1 MKFKKLNV
9 LKTIALMLVMVIA
22 VSVVPVTTF
31 ASSKKSVTIRD
42 EIVMMG
48 DFDDSVL
55 KDANYAEGEYIE
67 GIHPGRWDGEWID
80 MVIDIHIVFSG
91 NASDVNL
98 NGEIEFMFDENC
110 FLFVNEMTWDNVYFP
125 GSKISVVPEEI
136 WLFRAGTGAI
146 VKSWDYYNQVVNSI
160 PIDYKTA
167 LPKEQADEITRKINN
182 ASSIGT
188 DEWASQ
194 EQFDMAV
201 KELEDYLNTVYG
213 SEKGDYSKIESL
225 LEVTNYA
232 NLSDGE
238 KFTIV
243 QAYNSINKNYKKNE
257 QSEID
262 KAYKEFMNTVI
273 TVYGLAPQYE
283 EICDYTELV
292 KTIKT
297 IETYKDLYVENDIKD
312 LTDFCKSFNWK
323 LGKSDAN
330 QFAVDSNNIML
341 KDKINLLNNKVV
353 TSINQSMSDVLESFY
368 VLDQTKYE
376 ESSYK
381 NAKNFADKQSTNVLL
396 ENIREQKANVEEMK
410 RLMDAL
416 VLKSEVEPADYTMI
430 EHYKKLINEIN
441 RSIYTEES
449 LSVLDSAINAIV
461 YGLKQG
467 EQQRVDD
474 MASNLK
480 SSYEALVIKGAD
492 YTELNV
498 QVERYEQLRR
508 HEYTEESFEIVTN
521 IVESIQWNLL
531 VTRQSDVDKYASDLE
546 KAIDNLKLKPANFTR
561 LDQVISTLPED
572 YFKYYDNLKGVQD
585 VLAVID
591 RSVSFKEQSR
601 VNKWADDLEVAISQ
615 LVLKDADYTEL
626 NKLLESIPKDL
637 TVYSK
642 KSVKNLNDVVN
653 SLNFDLTIFEQDK
666 VDEMVER
673 LKTAINGLTLKET
686 TFKALVGLLE
696 EVEGELTGLFSSV
709 EDLIVSFKSKIKEKH
724 ENEEIIVNIY
734 NIDAMSN
741 TDEEGWVL
749 NTLELKDKIKVVLPY
764 PENIEKNKY
773 DFYVYHMFAK
783 GNKVGEMETL
793 EVEVTNDGLVVYSKD
808 FSPYA
813 VVAVEK
819 KVQEPENNNNE
830 GVVVPGGSSQQPE
843 QEQKPVEDTK
853 APQTGDLGFAK
864 ELLTLLGSSMTL
876 LGATCISLKKKKE
889 FE

>member
-9 LKTIALMLVMVIA
+9 LKTIALMLVMVIT
-22 VSVVPVTTF
+22 VSVVPVTAF
-31 ASSKKSVTIRD
+31 ALETSANIRSL
-42 EIVMMG
+42 ISFIG
-48 DFDDSVL
+48 DFDNTKLSNENYSEKYYPADS
-55 KDANYAEGEYIE
+55 
-67 GIHPGRWDGEWID
+67 HPGYWDEEWVD
-80 MVIDIHIVFSG
+80 MELYKYYELSDEITDIS
-91 NASDVNL
+91 L
-98 NGEIEFMFDENC
+98 NGSLRVDYGSNLI
-110 FLFVNEMTWDNVYFP
+110 LFINEMNWDNVYFS
-125 GSKISVVPEEI
+125 GDTISEI
-136 WLFRAGTGAI
+136 PRKLWLFQKNIPVYIEKNWT
-146 VKSWDYYNQVVNSI
+146 YYNSVLQTI
-160 PIDYKTA
+160 PSNY
-167 LPKEQADEITRKINN
+167 
-182 ASSIGT
+182 SSILSEEENNILVGK
-188 DEWASQ
+188 WNAASNIGMEATTTQ
-194 EQFDMAV
+194 ETFDIAV
-201 KELEDYLNTVYG
+201 KELEDYIKLVFAGKYADYTALDKLYELTSFALLTGDEKSQLDSKYNSYSKNHLAGEQSIVDAYYNDFLNTV
-213 SEKGDYSKIESL
+213 L
-225 LEVTNYA
+225 
-232 NLSDGE
+232 
-238 KFTIV
+238 
-243 QAYNSINKNYKKNE
+243 
-257 QSEID
+257 
-262 KAYKEFMNTVI
+262 
-273 TVYGLAPQYE
+273 TVYGLSGEYSSL
-283 EICDYTELV
+283 CDYTSVVDACNSL
-292 KTIKT
+292 KG
-297 IETYKDLYVENDIKD
+297 YENLFSSEEIQTWNESKQ
-312 LTDFCKSFNWK
+312 SINWK
-323 LGKSDAN
+323 LGYSAQNQRIVDEYAN
-330 QFAVDSNNIML
+330 NLFTQSISLKNNLVMRV
-341 KDKINLLNNKVV
+341 NNEMQSLLNR
-353 TSINQSMSDVLESFY
+353 FY
-368 VLDQTKYE
+368 GLDKNLYE
-376 ESSYK
+376 ENSY
-381 NAKNFADKQSTNVLL
+381 NEAKNFADRQMTNITIDEVKQQK
-396 ENIREQKANVEEMK
+396 ENIEEMK
-410 RLMDAL
+410 RLIDNL

-430 EHYKKLINEIN
+430 EHYKKLANEID
-441 RSIYTEES
+441 RTIYTEES

-561 LDQVISTLPED
+561 LDRVISTLPED

-591 RSVSFKEQSR
+591 RNVSFKEQSK

-709 EDLIVSFKSKIKEKH
+709 EDLIASFKSKIKEKH

-734 NIDAMSN
+734 NVDAMSN

-749 NTLELKDKIKVVLPY
+749 NALELKDKIKVVLPY

-783 GNKVGEMETL
+783 GNKGGEMETL

-819 KVQEPENNNNE
+819 KVQEPGNNNNE
-830 GVVVPGGSSQQPE
+830 GVGVPGGSSQQPE
-843 QEQKPVEDTK
+843 QGQKPVEDTK
-853 APQTGDLGFAK
+853 APQTGDPGFAK

-876 LGATCISLKKKKE
+876 LGAACISLKKKKE